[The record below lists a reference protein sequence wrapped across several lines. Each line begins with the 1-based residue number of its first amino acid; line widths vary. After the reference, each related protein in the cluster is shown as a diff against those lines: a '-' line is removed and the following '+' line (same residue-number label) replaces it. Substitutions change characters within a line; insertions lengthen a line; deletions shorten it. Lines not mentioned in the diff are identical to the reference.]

1 VRAVSTSANFYRLIL
16 GIVAIF
22 AMISGA
28 SAQSA
33 ADNIRPVSQV
43 CLAGQACVGQPARAT
58 GPSSMETQSEATE
71 AQEAESPAPAPQ
83 AAVVEEPATE
93 VAAVDSD
100 FDVEAQYQM
109 SCFACHAT
117 GAAGAPL
124 LGDAEAW
131 NTRLEK
137 GMDAVMAN
145 VVNGVNAMPAKG
157 LCMDCSDDNLR
168 ALVDY
173 MVSQ

>member
-1 VRAVSTSANFYRLIL
+1 MRVISTKATFIGFIL
-16 GIVAIF
+16 GVGTSIF
-22 AMISGA
+22 GISVA
-28 SAQSA
+28 SAQSV

-43 CLAGQACVGQPARAT
+43 CIAGQPCVGQTVGSAEVVAEP
-58 GPSSMETQSEATE
+58 PVQS
-71 AQEAESPAPAPQ
+71 AP
-83 AAVVEEPATE
+83 EPATPATIEETAQPEPAAE
-93 VAAVDSD
+93 VAVADSD
-100 FDVEAQYQM
+100 FDVEARYQM

-145 VVNGVNAMPAKG
+145 VLNGVNAMPAKG

-173 MVSQ
+173 MISQ

>member
-1 VRAVSTSANFYRLIL
+1 MRVVSTRAAFMVFIL
-16 GIVAIF
+16 GLGTLLLGV
-22 AMISGA
+22 STA
-28 SAQSA
+28 SAQSV

-43 CLAGQACVGQPARAT
+43 CMAGQPCVGQAAGGAVVASEPA
-58 GPSSMETQSEATE
+58 QSAPEPAIAEEAAEAT
-71 AQEAESPAPAPQ
+71 AQP
-83 AAVVEEPATE
+83 EPAVQE
-93 VAAVDSD
+93 VAAADSG

-117 GAAGAPL
+117 GAAGAPI

-131 NTRLEK
+131 NTRMEK

-145 VVNGVNAMPAKG
+145 VLNGVNAMPAKG

-168 ALVDY
+168 VLVDY
-173 MVSQ
+173 MISQ